1 MAKPK
6 DIHELREQLLDAYD
20 MVRADPRRAN
30 QVKEMANTAGKVIG
44 TIKLELEYAMLRQE
58 KPNIPFLTGQSIPA
72 DGNAILA
79 NIHKEIEAAKA
90 KDE

>member
-6 DIHELREQLLDAYD
+6 DIHELREQLLEAYD

-44 TIKLELEYAMLRQE
+44 TIKLQLEYAMLRQE
-58 KPNIPFLTGQSIPA
+58 KPIIPFLSVPLPTE
-72 DGNAILA
+72 GNLLLES
-79 NIHKEIEAAKA
+79 IHKEIAAEKEDA
-90 KDE
+90 